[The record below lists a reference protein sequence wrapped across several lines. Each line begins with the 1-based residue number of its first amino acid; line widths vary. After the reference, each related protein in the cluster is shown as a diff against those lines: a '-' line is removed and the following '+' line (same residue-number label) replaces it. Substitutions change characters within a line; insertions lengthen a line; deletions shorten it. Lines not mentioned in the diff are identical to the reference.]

1 MNFWWVNHKQTFR
14 QEFYGKYIWSP
25 KRKRND
31 QINPFYETMRE
42 VTPGDIVFSFADGAI
57 QGFGLARTHCYTSP
71 RPDEFG
77 HIGQAWNEVGWRV
90 DIGFQKF
97 ADPIRPTQHIQA
109 IGPTLPERYSPIR
122 PDGHGNQGV
131 YLAEVPR
138 PMALVVAQLAS
149 PELLGIIQG
158 IQFSETAE
166 VPLPEL
172 RGIVEW
178 EERECRRISEDD
190 QLRDTEKQA
199 LIKARRGQGLFR
211 QNVAHVEQF
220 CRVTRVDRP
229 EHLIA
234 SHIKPWRE
242 SDNRERLFEGN
253 GLLLTPTIDHLFD
266 RGFISFENNGQL
278 LISPVAHEDSM
289 KKMGIMTDR
298 VINVG
303 GFAEPQREFLQFHR
317 ANVFLKRQAE
327 VHAARS
333 PR

>member
-1 MNFWWVNHKQTFR
+1 MKFWWVNHKQTFR
-14 QEFYGKYIWSP
+14 QEFFGKYIWSP

-42 VTPGDIVFSFADGAI
+42 VAPGDIVFSFADGAI
-57 QGFGLARTHCYTSP
+57 QGFGIARTHCYTSP

-90 DIGFQKF
+90 DIDFQRF
-97 ADPIRPTQHIQA
+97 TDPILPTQHMQA
-109 IGPTLPERYSPIR
+109 IAPTLPERYSPIR
-122 PDGHGNQGV
+122 QNGYGNQGV
-131 YLAEVPR
+131 YLAQIPR

-158 IQFSETAE
+158 IRLSETADA
-166 VPLPEL
+166 PLPEL

-178 EERECRRISEDD
+178 EESECRQISEDL
-190 QLRDTEKQA
+190 QLPETEKQS

-211 QNVAHVEQF
+211 QRVAHIERF
-220 CRVTRVDRP
+220 CRVTRVDQP

-242 SDNRERLFEGN
+242 SDNRERLSEVN

-266 RGFISFENNGQL
+266 RGFISFENSGEL
-278 LISPVAHEDSM
+278 LVSPVAHTDSLN
-289 KKMGIMTDR
+289 KMGIVTNHI
-298 VINVG
+298 VNVG
-303 GFAEPQREFLQFHR
+303 GFAEQQREFLEFHR
-317 ANVFLKRQAE
+317 TNVFLKSE
-327 VHAARS
+327 VNA
-333 PR
+333 

>member
-14 QEFYGKYIWSP
+14 QEFFGKYIWSP

-42 VTPGDIVFSFADGAI
+42 VAPGDIVYSFADSAV
-57 QGFGLARTHCYTSP
+57 QGFGMARTHCYTSP

-90 DIGFQKF
+90 DIDFQKF
-97 ADPIRPTQHIQA
+97 TEPIHPTQHMQA
-109 IGPTLPERYSPIR
+109 IAPVLPGRYSPIR
-122 PDGHGNQGV
+122 ANGHGNQGV
-131 YLAEVPR
+131 YLAQIPR
-138 PMALVVAQLAS
+138 PMALLVAQLAS

-158 IQFSETAE
+158 IQISETAE
-166 VPLPEL
+166 PSLPEL

-178 EERECRRISEDD
+178 EERECEQISEDSH
-190 QLRDTEKQA
+190 LRETEKQA

-211 QNVAHVEQF
+211 QNVGRIEHF

-266 RGFISFENNGQL
+266 RGFISFEADGEL
-278 LISPVAHEDSM
+278 LVSPVAHKGSLN
-289 KKMGIMTDR
+289 KMGIITDH
-298 VINVG
+298 VVKVG
-303 GFAEPQREFLQFHR
+303 GFVESQREFLEFHR
-317 ANVFLKRQAE
+317 ARVFL
-327 VHAARS
+327 RS
-333 PR
+333 EGN

>member
-14 QEFYGKYIWSP
+14 QEFFGKYIWSP
-25 KRKRND
+25 KRKQNG

-42 VTPGDIVFSFADGAI
+42 VAPGDIIYSFADAKI
-57 QGFGLARTHCYTSP
+57 QGFGVARTHGYTSP

-77 HIGQAWNEVGWRV
+77 HIGQAWHEVGWRV
-90 DIGFQKF
+90 DVDFQKLT
-97 ADPIRPTQHIQA
+97 DPIQPTQHMQA
-109 IGPTLPERYSPIR
+109 IAPTLPEKYSPIR
-122 PDGHGNQGV
+122 ANGFGNQGV
-131 YLAEVPR
+131 YLAQIPR
-138 PMALVVAQLAS
+138 AMALVIAQLAS

-158 IQFSETAE
+158 IQFSETVE
-166 VPLPEL
+166 TPLPEL

-178 EERECRRISEDD
+178 EEQVCALISEDQ

-211 QNVAHVEQF
+211 HKVGQLERF

-266 RGFISFENNGQL
+266 RGFISFENTGEL
-278 LISPVAHEDSM
+278 LVSPIAHTESM
-289 KKMGIMTDR
+289 NKMGIITDQ
-298 VINVG
+298 VVNVG
-303 GFAEPQREFLQFHR
+303 GFAEPQRGFLEFHR
-317 ANVFLKRQAE
+317 SSVFLKRE
-327 VHAARS
+327 LR
-333 PR
+333 

>member
-14 QEFYGKYIWSP
+14 QEFFGKYIWSP

-42 VTPGDIVFSFADGAI
+42 VAPGDIIYSFADGAV
-57 QGFGLARTHCYTSP
+57 QGFGMTRTHCYTSP

-90 DIGFQKF
+90 DIDFQKF
-97 ADPIRPTQHIQA
+97 TEQILPTQHMQA
-109 IGPTLPERYSPIR
+109 IAPTLPERYSPIR
-122 PDGHGNQGV
+122 ANGYGNQGV
-131 YLAEVPR
+131 YLAQIPR
-138 PMALVVAQLAS
+138 PMALVIAQLAS

-158 IQFSETAE
+158 IRFSETVD

-178 EERECRRISEDD
+178 EERESRQISENL
-190 QLRDTEKQA
+190 QLPETEKQA

-211 QNVAHVEQF
+211 QRVAHIERF
-220 CRVTRVDRP
+220 CRVTHVDQP

-242 SDNRERLFEGN
+242 SDNRERLSEVN

-266 RGFISFENNGQL
+266 RGFISFENGGEL
-278 LISPVAHEDSM
+278 LVSPVAHEGSLN
-289 KKMGIMTDR
+289 KMGIITDR

-303 GFAEPQREFLQFHR
+303 DFAEPQKEFLEFHR
-317 ANVFLKRQAE
+317 TNVFLKSE
-327 VHAARS
+327 VNA
-333 PR
+333 